1 MGLPTITEK
10 EVVVMLVVMAMAA
23 VALDASSVDVRS
35 ILYRWAWPVF
45 Q

>member
-10 EVVVMLVVMAMAA
+10 EVVVMAMAA